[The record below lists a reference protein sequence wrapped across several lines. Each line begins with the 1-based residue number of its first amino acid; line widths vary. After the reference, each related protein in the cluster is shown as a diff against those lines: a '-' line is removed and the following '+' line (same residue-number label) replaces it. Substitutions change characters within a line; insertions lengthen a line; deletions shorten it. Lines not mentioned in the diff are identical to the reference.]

1 MRQFC
6 LLCAATVAIFGAV
19 ELVQQAQ
26 AEGPYKVVKTVK
38 VGGPGNYDTGF
49 ADVAGRRLYIPRTRD
64 SSRITVFN
72 LDTLEHVGDIP
83 SGNANGNVI
92 DPKSGHGF
100 ASSKPVLMFDSKTL
114 MPIKTIEVDGGPDAI
129 LFDPFNQHVYI
140 FSHVAPNATVI
151 NSVDGSVLGTIDLGG
166 MPEQAV
172 TDGKGH
178 VYVDIREPMNYVA
191 VIDAKTHTMSARY
204 DLAGKGGRCSG
215 LAIDV
220 KNEILFAGCR
230 DPQAMVMLSAR
241 DGKVLDALPIGAGV
255 DSAVFNPETME
266 TYSAQV
272 DGTLTIIKEKSPTSF
287 EVEQTVQTK
296 PSAKQMVW
304 DSKAKRMLLL
314 AADYV
319 EPPKPGGPP
328 ARPQWVPDSFSIVV
342 VSK

>member
-1 MRQFC
+1 MKRFC
-6 LLCAATVAIFGAV
+6 LLFAPVILIFGV
-19 ELVQQAQ
+19 ITVVQYAR
-26 AEGPYKVVKTVK
+26 AEGPYNVVKTVK
-38 VGGPGNYDTGF
+38 LGGAGNFDTGF
-49 ADVAGRRLYIPRTRD
+49 ADVVGRRLYIPRTRE
-64 SSRITVFN
+64 SSRIAVFN
-72 LDTLEHVGDIP
+72 LDTLEPVGEIP

-100 ASSKPVLMFDSKTL
+100 ASSKPVLMFDTKTL
-114 MPIKTIEVDGGPDAI
+114 MPIKTIDVQGGPDAI
-129 LFDPFNQHVYI
+129 LFDPFNQRVYI

-151 NSVDGSVLGTIDLGG
+151 NSVDGSVLGTLDLGG

-191 VIDAKTHTMSARY
+191 VIDANTLAVSAKY

-230 DPQAMVMLSAR
+230 EPQTMVMLSAR
-241 DGKVLDALPIGAGV
+241 DGKILETLPIGAGV
-255 DSAVFNPETME
+255 DSAIFNPATME

-272 DGTLTIIKEKSPTSF
+272 DGTLTIIKEKSPTTF

-296 PSAKQMVW
+296 PSAKQLVW
-304 DSKAKRMLLL
+304 DSKTGRILLL

-319 EPPKPGGPP
+319 GPVTPGGPP
-328 ARPQWVPDSFSIVV
+328 PRPQWVPDSFSLVV
-342 VSK
+342 VGK

>member
-1 MRQFC
+1 MGRF
-6 LLCAATVAIFGAV
+6 LLAGSAAITMAAFAGLAP
-19 ELVQQAQ
+19 QAR

-38 VGGPGNYDTGF
+38 VGGEGRFDTAF
-49 ADVAGRRLYIPRTRD
+49 ADVGARRLYIPRSGTG
-64 SSRITVFN
+64 SRLTIFD
-72 LDTLEHVGDIP
+72 LDTLTQVGEIP
-83 SGNANGNVI
+83 NGNANGVI
-92 DPKSGHGF
+92 VDPKSGHGF
-100 ASSKPVLMFDSKTL
+100 ATSKPVLMFDAKTM
-114 MPIKTIEVDGGPDAI
+114 MPIKTIEVQGGPDAI

-140 FSHVAPNATVI
+140 FSHTAPNATVI
-151 NSVDGSVLGTIDLGG
+151 NTVDGSVLGTIDLGG

-178 VYVDIREPMNYVA
+178 VYVDIRDRDNVT
-191 VIDAKTHTMSARY
+191 VIDAKTLTVSAHY
-204 DLAGKGGRCSG
+204 DLGGKGGRCSG

-230 DPQAMVMLSAR
+230 EPKTMVMLKAD
-241 DGKVLDALPIGAGV
+241 DGKILDALPIGDGV
-255 DSAVFNPETME
+255 DSAIFNPETRE

-304 DSKAKRMLLL
+304 DSKTKRILLV
-314 AADYV
+314 AADYT
-319 EPPKPGGPP
+319 PPPTPGG
-328 ARPQWVPDSFSIVV
+328 RGQMVPDSFSIVV